1 MSIINIKPGYGT
13 LTASVDTDNL
23 KPISQLVAETNS
35 ALDEIASRQR
45 PTDSVAPDLVRD
57 TINEKQV
64 WAKYNRHKAIGLK

>member
-35 ALDEIASRQR
+35 ALDEIASRAQL
-45 PTDSVAPDLVRD
+45 TDSAAPDLVVGS
-57 TINEKQV
+57 INEKAV
-64 WAKYNRHKAIGLK
+64 WARYNAKKAIGLK